1 MGTGDHKGRP
11 YMDGSLPASGV
22 VQEVSGGARGGRGL
36 CGSAATAHNA
46 GMSGEPVNIVVA
58 TSLSDDLIE
67 RIARVDARV
76 RVVDAAAKLLEELP
90 TALRPMQQP
99 APDRSGGRSLDAM
112 LAAADVVLAARR
124 LPADIGTR
132 CPNLRWV
139 QMPMAGTEFARELDV
154 WHDPNVVITSAVGV
168 NAAPVAEWVFTQM
181 LTVTKQVGRMVRG
194 QRSRQWDR
202 FELPQLRAA
211 TMGIVGFGA
220 IGRETARLAA
230 AFGMRVLAVKRNPE
244 NATGDVEVLPLSE
257 LDRVLRESDFLVLA
271 VPSTPE
277 TREMIGAREVGLMKE
292 TAYFI
297 NPARG
302 DVVDESALLAA
313 LAERRIAGAALDVL
327 QSEPPPPDSP
337 WWEVDN
343 ALVTAH
349 VAGLFPGY
357 DAAVVDLFVDN
368 LARYLAD
375 QPLRNVV
382 DRARA
387 Y

>member
-1 MGTGDHKGRP
+1 
-11 YMDGSLPASGV
+11 
-22 VQEVSGGARGGRGL
+22 
-36 CGSAATAHNA
+36 
-46 GMSGEPVNIVVA
+46 MSREAVHVVVA
-58 TSLSDDLIE
+58 TSVTDELIARIE
-67 RIARVDARV
+67 RIDERV
-76 RVVDAAAKLLEELP
+76 RVADGAAKLLEELP

-112 LAAADVVLAARR
+112 LAEAEVVLAARR
-124 LPADIGTR
+124 LPPDVGRRA
-132 CPNLRWV
+132 PNLRWV
-139 QMPMAGTEFARELDV
+139 QLPMAGTELARDLDV
-154 WHDPNVVITSAVGV
+154 WNDPNVVITSAAGV
-168 NAAPVAEWVFTQM
+168 NARPVAEWVMTQA
-181 LTVTKQVGRMVRG
+181 LTLAKQVGRMVRG
-194 QRSRQWDR
+194 QRARAWNR
-202 FELPQLRAA
+202 FELPQLRGA
-211 TMGIVGFGA
+211 TMGIVGFGE
-220 IGRETARLAA
+220 IGRATARLAA
-230 AFGMRVLAVKRNPE
+230 AFGMCVLAVKRNPAE
-244 NATGDVEVLPLSE
+244 AGGGVEVLPLSE

-277 TREMIGAREVGLMKE
+277 TREMIGARELGLMKE

-302 DVVDESALLAA
+302 DVVDEAALLAA

-349 VAGLFPGY
+349 LAGLFPGY
-357 DAAVVDLFVDN
+357 DAAVVDLFVEN
-368 LARYLAD
+368 LRHYLD
-375 QPLRNVV
+375 GQPLRNVV

>member
-1 MGTGDHKGRP
+1 VN
-11 YMDGSLPASGV
+11 V
-22 VQEVSGGARGGRGL
+22 VI
-36 CGSAATAHNA
+36 T
-46 GMSGEPVNIVVA
+46 
-58 TSLSDDLIE
+58 TSLADDLIA
-67 RIARVDARV
+67 RIEQVDARV
-76 RVVDAAAKLLEELP
+76 RVADAAAKLLEELP

-99 APDRSGGRSLDAM
+99 APDRSGGRSLNAM
-112 LAAADVVLAARR
+112 LAEADVVLAARR
-124 LPADIGTR
+124 LPADVGR
-132 CPNLRWV
+132 RAPNLRWV
-139 QMPMAGTEFARELDV
+139 QLPMASTELARDLDV
-154 WHDPNVVITSAVGV
+154 WNDPNVVITSAAGV
-168 NAAPVAEWVFTQM
+168 NARPVAEWVMTQA
-181 LTVTKQVGRMVRG
+181 LTLTKQVGRMVRG
-194 QRSRQWDR
+194 QRSRAWDR
-202 FELPQLRAA
+202 FELPQLRGA

-230 AFGMRVLAVKRNPE
+230 VFGMRVLAVKRNPFE
-244 NATGDVEVLPLSE
+244 ASGDVEVLPPSE

-277 TREMIGAREVGLMKE
+277 TREMIGARELALMKE

-302 DVVDESALLAA
+302 DVVDEAALLAA

-349 VAGLFPGY
+349 LAGLFPGY
-357 DAAVVDLFVDN
+357 DAAVVDLFVEN
-368 LARYLAD
+368 LGRYLAG

>member
-1 MGTGDHKGRP
+1 MSREAVH
-11 YMDGSLPASGV
+11 V
-22 VQEVSGGARGGRGL
+22 VV
-36 CGSAATAHNA
+36 T
-46 GMSGEPVNIVVA
+46 
-58 TSLSDDLIE
+58 TSVTDELIA

-76 RVVDAAAKLLEELP
+76 RVADAAATLLEELP

-99 APDRSGGRSLDAM
+99 APDRSGGRSLNAM
-112 LAAADVVLAARR
+112 LAEAEVVLAARR
-124 LPADIGTR
+124 LPADVGR
-132 CPNLRWV
+132 RSPNLRWI
-139 QMPMAGTEFARELDV
+139 QLPMAGVELARNLDV
-154 WHDPNVVITSAVGV
+154 WNDPNVVITSAAGV
-168 NAAPVAEWVFTQM
+168 NAVPVAEWVMTQA
-181 LTVTKQVGRMVRG
+181 LTLTKQVGRMVRG
-194 QRSRQWDR
+194 QRSRAWDR
-202 FELPQLRAA
+202 FELPQLRGA
-211 TMGIVGFGA
+211 TMGIIGFGA

-230 AFGMRVLAVKRNPE
+230 VFGMRVLAVKRNPVE
-244 NATGDVEVLPLSE
+244 ASGGVEVLPPSE
-257 LDRVLRESDFLVLA
+257 LDRVLLESDFLVLA

-277 TREMIGAREVGLMKE
+277 TREMIGARELALMKE

-302 DVVDESALLAA
+302 DVVDEAALLAA

-327 QSEPPPPDSP
+327 QSEPPASDSP

-357 DAAVVDLFVDN
+357 DAAVVDLFVEN
-368 LARYLAD
+368 LKCYLD
-375 QPLRNVV
+375 GQPLRNVV